1 VSHELQTTAAH
12 ADSVLKG
19 DVLTHLDAQLSSV
32 RGLLQVVL
40 EQGAAIR
47 ERNVQAVVTLT
58 SVLQGEL
65 QRRST
70 IEHERTRLLERA
82 GSRLGI
88 SGGAVTLTLLTELM
102 EPGAAAL
109 AQAKSAELR
118 GLLEVVQREHYCNRA
133 LMTQELAFLD
143 HLMRLAGAGDSSYDA
158 VGDRSTVR
166 HTGPSGRHRMLD
178 VEV

>member
-1 VSHELQTTAAH
+1 MNQLETLRETDRVLTA
-12 ADSVLKG
+12 

-47 ERNVQAVVTLT
+47 ERDVQAVVTLT
-58 SVLQGEL
+58 TVLQGEL

-70 IEHERTRLLERA
+70 IEGERSRLLDRA

-88 SGGAVTLTLLTELM
+88 SGSAVTLELLTELM
-102 EPGAAAL
+102 EPRAAAVAL
-109 AQAKSAELR
+109 TKSAELR
-118 GLLEVVQREHYCNRA
+118 GLLEVVQREHHVNRA

-143 HLMRLAGAGDSSYDA
+143 HLMRLAGAGDTSYDSA
-158 VGDRSTVR
+158 GDRATVR
-166 HTGPSGRHRMLD
+166 HRSAGVRHRVLD
-178 VEV
+178 LEV